1 MATTIFTP
9 SVLRGAGT
17 RGVPEIPATA
27 TVETR
32 MVMKWTLVDAGDLV
46 VTLWGQSGAGANYSY
61 DVDWGDS
68 SSDTGVTTADKTHTY
83 AGVGTYEVKITGQ
96 FAGLKMYSAPTA
108 DRNKLTEFSNWGTT
122 EINGLYRMFY
132 YCINME
138 YTATDAPDITS
149 LTATSGTQAREL
161 FSNCSS
167 IENLDLSN
175 WTNTYN
181 ITSMYY
187 AFSGTSS
194 LLSLNLT
201 GWDTSNVVTMENCFA
216 SVGDATTGCEFTLP
230 DLDLTSNSALY
241 KAFSGIKVKSM
252 DVSGW
257 SLRAAGVT
265 SYSLFYDSKWNL
277 GGTTT
282 LDLSS
287 WTNTSGFGDMRK
299 SFRAMTG
306 LTSLNL
312 TGWDTSGITS
322 FWEGFIYDYTL
333 TEIVGLN
340 GLSTAGM
347 TGAAMDDLFYSSYV
361 LDFGTHNFGS
371 NWGPNLGN
379 VTNFSQCFYR
389 VGNVTP
395 GTAAPDVSD
404 WDMSGATYCVS
415 MFQECKHSGNLDVS
429 SWDVTAI
436 TTNGLVNMV
445 YKSSTA
451 VFDVSS
457 WELSGGINSMHS
469 FAREATNLTTLDFA
483 HANNDFSAVTTW
495 ENFNYNGALTSLTF
509 NANADFSAVTT
520 MALFLYGTAIATA
533 DYDALLLRLD
543 ATNSNAVV
551 AHFGSSKYT
560 GGGAV
565 ATARANLVTKGWT
578 ITDGGIA

>member
-1 MATTIFTP
+1 MGLIINPYSVAP
-9 SVLRGAGT
+9 ST
-17 RGVPEIPATA
+17 
-27 TVETR
+27 ETR
-32 MVMKWTLVDAGDLV
+32 MVMKWTLTDPADLV
-46 VTLWGQSGAGANYSY
+46 VTLWGQTGAGANYSY

-68 SSDTGVTTADKTHTY
+68 SSDTGVTTNNKTHTY
-83 AGVGTYEVKITGQ
+83 AGVGTYEVKIDGQ
-96 FAGLKMYSAPTA
+96 FAGLYMNAGSTA
-108 DRNKLTEFSNWGTT
+108 DKAKLVEFSNWGTT
-122 EINGLYRMFY
+122 EINGLYYMFKD
-132 YCINME
+132 CPNMV

-149 LTATSGTQAREL
+149 LTAASGTQMRAM
-161 FSNCSS
+161 FQNCTSVV
-167 IENLDLSN
+167 NLDLSN
-175 WTNTYN
+175 WTNTGN
-181 ITSMYY
+181 ISGANTMYSTFY
-187 AFSGTSS
+187 GTSS

-201 GWDTSNVVTMENCFA
+201 GWDTSNVISMWTCFA
-216 SVGDATTGCEFTLP
+216 AAGDATAGCVFTLP
-230 DLDLTSNSALY
+230 DLDLTSNASLYGAFTSA
-241 KAFSGIKVKSM
+241 KINTI

-257 SLRAAGVT
+257 SLKAAGVSGYT
-265 SYSLFYDSKWNL
+265 MFYNSKWNL
-277 GGTTT
+277 GGQTT

-287 WTNTSGFGDMRK
+287 WTNTSGLTDMRK

-306 LTSLNL
+306 FTSLNL
-312 TGWDTSGITS
+312 TGWDTSGITN
-322 FWEGFIYDYTL
+322 FGQGFIYAYTL

-379 VTNFSQCFYR
+379 VTNFSACFYN
-389 VGNVTP
+389 VGSTTP
-395 GTAAPDVSD
+395 GSAAPNVSD
-404 WDMSGATYCVS
+404 WDMSGATIATS
-415 MFQECKHSGNLDVS
+415 MFESCKHSGNLDVS

-436 TTNGLVNMV
+436 TTNGLVQLI

-457 WELSGGINSMHS
+457 WELSGGINSMFR

-495 ENFNYNGALTSLTF
+495 QQFGYNSGITSLTF
-509 NANADFSAVTT
+509 NANADFSATT
-520 MALFLYGTAIATA
+520 NMTNFLYGTAISTA